1 MTGIGTGGDSL
12 LLAGDL
18 GGTKTN
24 LAVYA
29 PEAGP
34 HRPLVEMTLPSARYP
49 SLEALVR
56 DFLARAGVTVAS
68 ATFGVAGPVVDG
80 TATITNLS
88 WRMDEADLCRN
99 LDLHAVTLLND
110 LESVAHAVPILEPS
124 DIETINAGRPV
135 RTGTIAVLAPGT
147 GLGEAY
153 LTWDGTHY
161 RGYASEGGH
170 ADFAPTSPLELD
182 LLRYLLGRFDHVSY
196 ERVCAGI
203 GIPNLYAFL
212 KDSGVAAEPDW
223 LAAELAAAHDPTP
236 VIVKAALA
244 DAAGAAG
251 ESEHGERRCA
261 LCARTMDLFVDIL
274 AAQAGNLALTLLAT
288 GGVYLGGGIPPR
300 ILPLLQSGRF
310 MPIFRHKGRF
320 AELLGAVPV
329 HVILNPKAALLGAAR
344 RGLEA
349 RLTL

>member
-1 MTGIGTGGDSL
+1 MTGMGTGGESL

-34 HRPLVEMTLPSARYP
+34 HRPLLEMTLPSARYP
-49 SLEALVR
+49 SLQALVR
-56 DFLARAGVTVAS
+56 DFLAQTGVTVAS

-80 TATITNLS
+80 TATITNLT
-88 WRMDEADLCRN
+88 WRMDEADLCR
-99 LDLHAVTLLND
+99 DLGLRAVTLLND

-124 DIETINAGRPV
+124 DIETINPGRPMK
-135 RTGTIAVLAPGT
+135 TGTIAVLAPGT

-161 RGYASEGGH
+161 RSYASEGGH

-223 LAAELAAAHDPTP
+223 LAAALAAAHDPTP

-244 DAAGAAG
+244 GLAGA
-251 ESEHGERRCA
+251 SEPNRTCA
-261 LCARTMDLFVDIL
+261 LCTRTMDLFVDIL

-320 AELLGAVPV
+320 AALLGAVPV